1 MPKEP
6 TEGEMGLVVD
16 IQRCAMHDGPGI
28 RTIVFF
34 KGCPLR
40 CAWCQNPES
49 LESYPEIGF
58 VGALCIQSGS
68 CNEAC
73 DRDAI
78 DLSSQLRIL
87 RDACD
92 GCALCVKACM
102 SDALSLVGEDYTV
115 ERLLDLVL
123 RDADFYAE
131 SGGGITLSGGEPLR
145 QHRFLAAFLPA
156 AKTAGLHVTV
166 ETCGYFPWDPVE
178 PLLAYIDL
186 IYFDI
191 KVRDGDAHRAAT
203 GVDNGIILENARRL
217 VERGHDI
224 IFRCPLIPGYTS
236 GEENLDGIISLL
248 QEWDQPTVHLLPY
261 HNLGEGKL
269 AKVDSPLPPLNLV
282 SMPRKDALIIGERF
296 AAAGITPIIG
306 GS

>member
-1 MPKEP
+1 MSMGP
-6 TEGEMGLVVD
+6 TQDVTGLVVD
-16 IQRCAMHDGPGI
+16 IQRFALHDGPGI

-49 LESYPEIGF
+49 LEPRSEIGF
-58 VGALCIQSGS
+58 VDTLCIHCGA
-68 CNEAC
+68 CHETC

-78 DLSSQLRIL
+78 DLASEHRVL
-87 RDACD
+87 RDVCD
-92 GCALCVKACM
+92 GCAMCVEACM
-102 SDALSLVGEDYTV
+102 AEALSVVGKEHTV
-115 ERLLDLVL
+115 EQLLDLL
-123 RDADFYAE
+123 CRDADFYAE

-156 AKTAGLHVTV
+156 AKAAGLHVTV
-166 ETCGYFPWDPVE
+166 ETCGYFPWTNIE

-186 IYFDI
+186 VYFDI

-203 GVDNGIILENARRL
+203 GVDNGIILQNARRL
-217 VERGHDI
+217 VERGHAI
-224 IFRCPLIPGYTS
+224 TFRCPLIPGHTS
-236 GEENLDGIISLL
+236 GADNLESIISLL
-248 QEWDQPTVHLLPY
+248 HELGQSSVHLLPY

-269 AKVDSPLPPLNLV
+269 DKVASPLSRLELS
-282 SMPRKDALIIGERF
+282 SMTRAEAEAIADRF
-296 AAAGITPIIG
+296 AGANITPIIG